1 MTKLTKSQLVA
12 EIEALR
18 SQLNTQHEINRRLIG
33 DMATARALIAN
44 AQPSPNLV
52 RPAGYWLATV
62 ECDDEYGNPT
72 AKSVKCDTEEEAKSI
87 GDFGYKFVATPV
99 VTPTPT
105 PTRQAVKHTMPDW
118 QIARGNAMA
127 AAKAQAMKSGSLV
140 MVQS

>member
-1 MTKLTKSQLVA
+1 MTKLTKAQLVA

-44 AQPSPNLV
+44 AQPSPNLI
-52 RPAGYWLATV
+52 
-62 ECDDEYGNPT
+62 NPT
-72 AKSVKCDTEEEAKSI
+72 
-87 GDFGYKFVATPV
+87 PQ
-99 VTPTPT
+99 
-105 PTRQAVKHTMPDW
+105 RQAVKHTMPDW